1 MDVNLILLKKNNSQ
15 KAFSLSSGVTVIGRR
30 HDCDLRIPLMSVSR
44 RHCQLNRDEGVLKI
58 RDLGSRNGT
67 YLNGKRIDEAV
78 IQAGDYIE
86 VGPLKFVL
94 QIDGE
99 PKDIAEPELA
109 AQALP
114 QESASTGDS
123 AADDFE
129 SFIELDELD
138 SSEGDSDSLLDE
150 LDSLDEIDS
159 T

>member
-1 MDVNLILLKKNNSQ
+1 MIDVNLVLLKTNGSQ

-30 HDCDLRIPLMSVSR
+30 HDCDLRIPLMAVSR
-44 RHCQLNRDEGVLKI
+44 KHCQLNRDEGVLKI

-78 IQAGDYIE
+78 IHAGDYIE

-94 QIDGE
+94 RINGE
-99 PKDIAEPELA
+99 PKDIAEPEPA
-109 AQALP
+109 AQILS

-123 AADDFE
+123 AADDFD

-138 SSEGDSDSLLDE
+138 SLEDDSDSLLDE
-150 LDSLDEIDS
+150 LDSLDDIDS
-159 T
+159 

>member
-1 MDVNLILLKKNNSQ
+1 MDVNLILLKKNSSQ
-15 KAFSLSSGVTVIGRR
+15 KAFPLSSGVTVIGRR

-58 RDLGSRNGT
+58 RDLGSHNGT

-99 PKDIAEPELA
+99 PKDTAQPQVP

-114 QESASTGDS
+114 QEGPSKGDS
-123 AADDFE
+123 AADDF
-129 SFIELDELD
+129 D
-138 SSEGDSDSLLDE
+138 SIRE
-150 LDSLDEIDS
+150 
-159 T
+159 